1 MAFFSSRQLA
11 FDSILWLSFLECSSL
26 TLIAQ
31 NFYVILKMISNKEW
45 DLGIVFGREVLCF
58 QRTDSLEQLRLF
70 SVLSV
75 RSNP

>member
-1 MAFFSSRQLA
+1 
-11 FDSILWLSFLECSSL
+11 
-26 TLIAQ
+26 
-31 NFYVILKMISNKEW
+31 MISNKEW

-70 SVLSV
+70 SVLGV